1 MRMKGRRLREW
12 FECVAC
18 REEFSS
24 LLRFPECPVCGRAG
38 EPVEARDRVTIGAL
52 LPEGVVGWAT

>member
-1 MRMKGRRLREW
+1 MKGMRLWER

-24 LLRFPECPVCGRAG
+24 LLRFPECPVCGGAG
-38 EPVEARDRVTIGAL
+38 EPVETRDRVAVGAL
-52 LPEGVVGWAT
+52 LPEGVL

>member
-1 MRMKGRRLREW
+1 MKGMRLRER

-24 LLRFPECPVCGRAG
+24 LLRFPECPACGGAG
-38 EPVEARDRVTIGAL
+38 EPVEACDRVAVGAL
-52 LPEGVVGWAT
+52 LPEGVV